1 MCRQM
6 QQDKRHMVAPRL
18 SNISSRCIMLQA
30 NRMVT
35 LYDEAE
41 KAFESGTEDAYTG
54 EKLVEEYLKYGKI
67 KDNDDYDPFAGP
79 QADTRTH
86 STGTDSNKPGARTR
100 QARQLFL
107 EKSLAFL
114 QSYVKGGER

>member
-41 KAFESGTEDAYTG
+41 KAFESGREDANTD
-54 EKLVEEYLKYGKI
+54 EKLVEEYLKYCKI

-79 QADTRTH
+79 QADTHTQHRCSFKQARCSH
-86 STGTDSNKPGARTR
+86 STS
-100 QARQLFL
+100 QAAIF
-107 EKSLAFL
+107 
-114 QSYVKGGER
+114 